1 MAEKKTPGRFT
12 LQFNMRDPQQRSAA
26 DIINNQGRAKA
37 QFITSA
43 VLHYIHCP
51 ETPDL
56 MAVPVQISDSE
67 LEQRLLV
74 LLKRHFPAIGQG
86 SGTAFGG
93 GSCDCRTAQTLIE
106 CAPDNW
112 WSPTYVCTAAPWIR
126 CRDIASRFCCSKYLC
141 PS

>member
-1 MAEKKTPGRFT
+1 MVEKKTPGRFT

-67 LEQRLLV
+67 LEQRLLM
-74 LLKRHFPAIGQG
+74 LLRRHFPAIGQDT
-86 SGTAFGG
+86 GTAFGE
-93 GSCDCRTAQTLIE
+93 SMDAQSDEHL
-106 CAPDNW
+106 P
-112 WSPTYVCTAAPWIR
+112 PAASEAEETF
-126 CRDIASRFCCSKYLC
+126 DGTELAAMYKTIAAFRGK
-141 PS
+141 